1 MISQEKKKIERRDFL
16 KSATTLIGGSVFL
29 SSLPWFSQFA
39 KSQEAPFTGRKA
51 RLAVIGTG
59 SRGRLLLEILL
70 KVPYV
75 EIIALCD
82 DYAPS
87 LKAAIDM
94 IPGYR
99 PEQFTDY
106 TALLSRKDIDGVVIA
121 SPLHWHHRMTIDALS
136 AGKYVFCEK
145 AMAMT
150 EDHCKEMT
158 ETSFST
164 GLGLMVGHQRMFD
177 PQYLEGIG
185 RIQNGDLGRIT
196 QIRAFW
202 HRNNDWRRPVPDPT
216 LERKINWR
224 LYNEYSLGLMTEL
237 ASHQVHVANWALGAV
252 PERVTGMGSI
262 NYWKDGREVFD
273 NVNLVYRYANG
284 THLVYDSMISNKHY
298 GLEEQVLGDLGT
310 LELESGRFY
319 PETPPPAPGILQL
332 IHSIEQGVFEAIP
345 IGGASWV
352 PETAEN
358 TKGESFVPTDRLDD
372 GTTLQMEAF
381 ARMVIEKKPMPELL
395 EKAYY
400 ASIAIIMGHKAM
412 VSGMPV
418 DFNPQYML
426 SGNQQDLK

>member
-1 MISQEKKKIERRDFL
+1 MTSPEKKIIERREFL
-16 KSATTLIGGSVFL
+16 KSATSLIGGSIFL
-29 SSLPWFSQFA
+29 SSLPWFTQFA
-39 KSQEAPFTGRKA
+39 HGQETAYSGRKA
-51 RLAVIGTG
+51 RLAMIGTG

-70 KVPYV
+70 KIPYV
-75 EIIALCD
+75 EIVALCD

-87 LKAAIDM
+87 LQAAVDM
-94 IPGYR
+94 MPGKR
-99 PEQFTDY
+99 PEQFTEY
-106 TALLSRKDIDGVVIA
+106 TLLLSRKDIDGVVIA
-121 SPLHWHHRMTIDALS
+121 SPLHTHHRMTIDALR

-150 EDHCKEMT
+150 EDHCKEMA

-185 RIQNGDLGRIT
+185 RIHKGDLGQVT

-202 HRNNDWRRPVPDPT
+202 HRNNDWRRPVPEPS

-224 LYNEYSLGLMTEL
+224 MYHDYSLGLMTEL
-237 ASHQVHVANWALGAV
+237 ASHQVHVANWVLGAV

-262 NYWKDGREVFD
+262 NYWKDGREVYD

-310 LELESGRFY
+310 MELESGRLY
-319 PETPPPAPGILQL
+319 LENPPPAPGILQL

-352 PETAEN
+352 PETAVN
-358 TKGESFVPTDRLDD
+358 TKGESFVPEDRLDD

-381 ARMVIEKKPMPELL
+381 ARMVIDKKAMPELL

-400 ASIAIIMGHKAM
+400 ASVAIIMGHKAM
-412 VSGMPV
+412 VSGTPV
-418 DFNPQYML
+418 EFNPQYFL
-426 SGNQQDLK
+426 SVNQ